1 MGTLNLTGTFDTGQ
15 YAPTL
20 NYGQQVKMQLA
31 MLAMQGI
38 MARLDAGI
46 LSEEETAEKAFR
58 VADAML
64 AAASKRGM
72 YP

>member
-1 MGTLNLTGTFDTGQ
+1 MGAINLTGTFDTGQ

-20 NYGQQVKMQLA
+20 NYGQQVKIHLA
-31 MLAMQGI
+31 GLAMQGI

-58 VADAML
+58 VADAMIS
-64 AAASKRGM
+64 AASKRGL